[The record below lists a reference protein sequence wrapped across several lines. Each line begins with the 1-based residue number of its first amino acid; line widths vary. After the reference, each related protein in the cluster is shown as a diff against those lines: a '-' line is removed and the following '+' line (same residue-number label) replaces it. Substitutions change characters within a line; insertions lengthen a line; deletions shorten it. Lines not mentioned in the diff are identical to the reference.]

1 LQSVQPYSVIIL
13 AKKQQF
19 RIEFTIIRRIDRD
32 CCFIAGMKAGY
43 AKSEADS
50 CVFAG
55 I

>member
-1 LQSVQPYSVIIL
+1 VFIP

-19 RIEFTIIRRIDRD
+19 RIKFIIVRRIELD

-55 I
+55 M